1 MADTVKDI
9 RITDPYVKGLIAAE
23 QKRRGDA
30 TPTLTAGRMIIER
43 DIQLQAQ
50 REQQGAGRRKQP
62 A

>member
-1 MADTVKDI
+1 MADFKKDI
-9 RITDPYVKGLIAAE
+9 RITDQHVKALVFAE

-43 DIQLQAQ
+43 DTLLQAQ
-50 REQQGAGRRKQP
+50 RDQQNAGRRKQT